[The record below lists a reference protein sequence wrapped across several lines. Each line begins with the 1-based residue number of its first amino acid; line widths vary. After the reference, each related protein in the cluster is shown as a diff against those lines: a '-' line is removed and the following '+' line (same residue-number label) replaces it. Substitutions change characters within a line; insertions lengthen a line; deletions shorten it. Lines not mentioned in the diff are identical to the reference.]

1 LASSITRP
9 DPVAALRARLFPA
22 LFVALFA
29 DEAHANQSP
38 LEGGLYEITSRLELP
53 HLERW
58 AVDQTMS
65 ICLSTD
71 SGVRGRVPLPVLGG
85 NNAFSGC
92 LAEKVLWMGAR
103 LEYDIVC
110 AGRDAPRAKAIYTL
124 APAELRGRI
133 SITMGA
139 KNMTMTEVQI
149 GHRLGNCATADTRR
163 N

>member
-1 LASSITRP
+1 
-9 DPVAALRARLFPA
+9 
-22 LFVALFA
+22 
-29 DEAHANQSP
+29 
-38 LEGGLYEITSRLELP
+38 
-53 HLERW
+53 
-58 AVDQTMS
+58 
-65 ICLSTD
+65 
-71 SGVRGRVPLPVLGG
+71 
-85 NNAFSGC
+85 
-92 LAEKVLWMGAR
+92 MGAR